1 MNPAKDTEALR
12 SHIRSRYA
20 AVATGGGCCG
30 SSSSACCGEETLAP
44 GTPASG
50 TSASGTAASGTLATE
65 CNAAGYNL
73 DTLKEVP
80 EGANLGLGCGN
91 PTALGALRAGEVVLN
106 LGSGGGLDC
115 FLAAQAVGPTGRV
128 IGVDMTPEMIER
140 ARRGAAAGGYEQVE
154 FRLGEIEHL
163 PVADASVDVVIS
175 NCVINLAPDKPAVF
189 REVKRVLKPGGRAY
203 LSDLALV
210 APLPESVR
218 NDPDAIAGCVGG
230 AILIDDYRRTV
241 IAAGLQIERFEA
253 RGSQM
258 ARHAAEGTTSP
269 DPLAAE
275 TLAAARE
282 AIDLVRSVDIVARK
296 PQ

>member
-1 MNPAKDTEALR
+1 MNTIQDPEALR

-30 SSSSACCGEETLAP
+30 PNPTPSHKHGAREDSSACCGAP
-44 GTPASG
+44 APAG
-50 TSASGTAASGTLATE
+50 EGIATE
-65 CNAAGYNL
+65 CQSGGYDL
-73 DTLKEVP
+73 EALSQVP

-91 PTALGALRAGEVVLN
+91 PVALGALRPGEVVLD

-115 FLAAQAVGPTGRV
+115 FLAARAVGPTGRV

-140 ARRGAAAGGYEQVE
+140 ARRNAKAGHYDQVE

-163 PVADASVDVVIS
+163 PVADGTVDVVLS
-175 NCVINLAPDKPAVF
+175 NCVINLAPDKAAVF
-189 REVKRVLKPGGRAY
+189 REIKRVLKPGGRAY
-203 LSDLALV
+203 LSDIALA

-218 NDPDAIAGCVGG
+218 ENPDAIAGCVGG
-230 AILIDDYRRTV
+230 ALLVNDYRSVV
-241 IAAGLQIERFEA
+241 IGAGLVLDRFET

-258 ARHAAEGTTSP
+258 ARHAAAGTTSP

-275 TLAAARE
+275 TVAVAGA
-282 AIDLVRSVDIVARK
+282 AIDLVRSVDIVARN
-296 PQ
+296 PH